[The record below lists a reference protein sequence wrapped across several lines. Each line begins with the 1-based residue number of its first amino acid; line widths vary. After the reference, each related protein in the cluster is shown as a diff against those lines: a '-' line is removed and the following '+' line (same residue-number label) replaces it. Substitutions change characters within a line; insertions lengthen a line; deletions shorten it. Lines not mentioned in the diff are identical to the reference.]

1 MRITPHNPAG
11 QWFSPAARR
20 ARRGRPRG
28 ACQAVLGGGTP
39 SRRWTGATSSSTS
52 PRSATAAATRRDVS
66 RWTASCRWRRRS
78 HHAGRWRRRLG
89 RRAGERPAVEADP
102 TLPDHSRRLRARR
115 HGRVRDGSVSTFPG
129 FPPVAM
135 QQGRYAARAARA
147 RLQGR
152 ARRPSGTKTKAIWP
166 PSAAPRQ
173 SRTSRAAP
181 SALQGD
187 GSAPLPSSTALGRA
201 LIGHK
206 TDSCA
211 QIPGDPDYS
220 RAIRPHRFLGP
231 CRIFARAAPH
241 RRRRESHLRSKRP
254 QVRIL
259 PGALSESPA

>member
-1 MRITPHNPAG
+1 MP
-11 QWFSPAARR
+11 SR
-20 ARRGRPRG
+20 ARRGNAVPPLDRG
-28 ACQAVLGGGTP
+28 DELQHLPAVGY
-39 SRRWTGATSSSTS
+39 RRGDPA
-52 PRSATAAATRRDVS
+52 RRFAMDGVLPLAE
-66 RWTASCRWRRRS
+66 TL

-135 QQGRYAARAARA
+135 QQGRCAARAARA

-201 LIGHK
+201 LVGHK